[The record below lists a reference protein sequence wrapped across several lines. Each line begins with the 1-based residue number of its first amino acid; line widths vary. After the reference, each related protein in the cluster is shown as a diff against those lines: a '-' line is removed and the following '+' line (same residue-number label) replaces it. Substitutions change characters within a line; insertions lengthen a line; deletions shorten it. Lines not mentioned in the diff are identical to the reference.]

1 MALHAWITSLV
12 LLIVVAVLARER
24 LPAPIAVLSGVVAL
38 ILTGV
43 ITPTE
48 GFSGFASEAPITIA
62 ALFVLAGAAKQ
73 TGALDVFVAATIG
86 RAKPGRERA
95 AAVELVRILV
105 PSALLS
111 TVVYNTPVVSLL
123 APQVTAWAKRMN
135 RPPSWYLL
143 PLNYAVLLGG
153 LITAIGTTTNVVT
166 SGLLVQA
173 HLPPLGLLEL
183 APVAAPVAVVGIGV
197 MILAAPHLM
206 PRRVPTSDE
215 LEGDLRDFALHL
227 DVEPSGP
234 LVGMTV
240 TEAGLRNLQGTFLVQ
255 LLRNEQVLGPVGP
268 AEVLRGEDRL
278 TFVGNLARVM
288 DLRGTPG
295 LAASSIDSQDTQ
307 KPLSAGAFF
316 EAVLSQGS
324 SMVGGTLKELDFR
337 AQFDSAV
344 IAIHRDGERLT
355 GKLGEVRLR
364 GGDVLLLLAGPDATK
379 LRRGQGDF
387 LVVAALGAQTP
398 VNSRQSPLV
407 LLFVGLFLVCAS
419 TGLLDVV
426 HAALAAASA
435 LLVFR
440 IVTPTQARSYL
451 DVEALVTLSASFGL
465 GAAVAG
471 SGLAGDI
478 AQVLSEIL
486 SFAGDA
492 GALIAVLLA
501 TAMLT
506 QVVTNN
512 AAAIVMFPIALAVAA
527 SVHQPSRPFVIAV
540 VIAASLSF
548 LTPFGYQ
555 TNLIVAGLANYRS
568 RDFLRLGGLLLA
580 LTLLTAAP
588 LLVLMMRR

>member
-1 MALHAWITSLV
+1 MPLHAWITALV
-12 LLIVVAVLARER
+12 LISVVGLLVRER
-24 LPAPIAVLSGVVAL
+24 LPAPVAVLGGVVAL

-48 GFSGFASEAPITIA
+48 GFGGFASEAPITIA

-73 TGALDVFVAATIG
+73 TGALDVFVAAVIG
-86 RAKPGRERA
+86 RAKPGRDRA
-95 AAVELVRILV
+95 STAELVRILG

-123 APQVTAWAKRMN
+123 APQVMAWAKRVN

-153 LITAIGTTTNVVT
+153 LITAIGTTTNVVA

-183 APVAAPVAVVGIGV
+183 APIAAPVALVGIGV
-197 MILAAPHLM
+197 LIVASPRLM
-206 PRRVPTSDE
+206 PSRVPTSDE

-227 DVEPSGP
+227 DVEISGP
-234 LVGMTV
+234 LVGTTV

-255 LLRNEQVLGPVGP
+255 LLRDEQVLGPVGP
-268 AEVLRGEDRL
+268 SEVLCGGDRL

-295 LAASSIDSQDTQ
+295 LAACSIDRQDAQT
-307 KPLSAGAFF
+307 PLSAGAFF

-324 SMVGGTLKELDFR
+324 SMVGSTLKELDFR

-344 IAIHRDGERLT
+344 VAIHRDGERLA

-398 VNSRQSPLV
+398 VDKRQSPLV
-407 LLFVGLFLVCAS
+407 LLILALFLVCAS

-426 HAALAAASA
+426 HSALAAASA
-435 LLVFR
+435 LLVLR
-440 IVTPTQARSYL
+440 IVTPAQARSYL

-465 GAAVAG
+465 GAAVAV

-478 AQVLSEIL
+478 ADVLSQIL
-486 SFAGDA
+486 SFAGNA

-501 TAMLT
+501 TAVLT
-506 QVVTNN
+506 QIVTNN
-512 AAAIVMFPIALAVAA
+512 AAAIVMFPIALAVAT

-568 RDFLRLGGLLLA
+568 RDFLALGGLLLVA
-580 LTLLTAAP
+580 TLLTAGP
-588 LLVLMMRR
+588 MLVLTME